1 MSGFERLFDW
11 LVITIQ
17 FYEQAKMDFFKNLS
31 ENVIAKQGLAYL
43 YTRKTLPWNEPDFA
57 IYATL
62 FASVQVLGRLI

>member
-1 MSGFERLFDW
+1 MNKLK
-11 LVITIQ
+11 LI
-17 FYEQAKMDFFKNLS
+17 FFFNLS
-31 ENVIAKQGLAYL
+31 NVIAKQGLAYL